1 MRYLLDVNLVLSLLD
16 TKHAFHDSAHQW
28 FETRGPLTFL
38 TCPIVQ
44 NGFIRIASQVRY
56 PNRLGHAGE
65 VRAFLQ
71 RFVKDPR
78 HEFCMNNISLLDDD
92 LLLTSETLL
101 PAQVTDL
108 YLVALAVHNRAK
120 LATFDHSI
128 PANMIK
134 NGDQAIE
141 VLKA

>member
-1 MRYLLDVNLVLSLLD
+1 
-16 TKHAFHDSAHQW
+16 
-28 FETRGPLTFL
+28 
-38 TCPIVQ
+38 
-44 NGFIRIASQVRY
+44 
-56 PNRLGHAGE
+56 
-65 VRAFLQ
+65 
-71 RFVKDPR
+71 
-78 HEFCMNNISLLDDD
+78 MNNISLLDDD

-108 YLVALAVHNRAK
+108 YLVALAVHNGAK

-128 PANMIK
+128 PVNMIK